1 MTKHYAARNTRAL
14 GEHFTN
20 HLSAMTGEKLHAKF
34 AIAAELA
41 WRDQQIETLN
51 ETLRL
56 IGEKAHAASTG
67 PAEPDAYWDIRGI
80 AYEAIVSATGG
91 AEFDGN
97 EDDDVSGMA
106 EGKGLNPYFEG
117 LFDGESD
124 ELCALRLTL
133 ARERDEA
140 RAIANDRDAMV
151 DHRDRALTAM
161 YQRVDI
167 ITQERDEA
175 IAELETERLRLA
187 ACGVVA
193 MANTPE
199 SAARVR
205 DILPVHFSASLHS
218 VMGAVDREMELRAEV
233 ERLRK
238 TLDEIATYWNGSHR
252 PAETLDAAEWTRG
265 VAEEAL
271 AAPEAKP

>member
-1 MTKHYAARNTRAL
+1 MEEQSDTPRT
-14 GEHFTN
+14 EM
-20 HLSAMTGEKLHAKF
+20 S
-34 AIAAELA
+34 
-41 WRDQQIETLN
+41 
-51 ETLRL
+51 
-56 IGEKAHAASTG
+56 
-67 PAEPDAYWDIRGI
+67 
-80 AYEAIVSATGG
+80 
-91 AEFDGN
+91 
-97 EDDDVSGMA
+97 
-106 EGKGLNPYFEG
+106 EGQRLNPYFEG
-117 LFDGESD
+117 RFDGESD

-161 YQRVDI
+161 YQRVDV
-167 ITQERDEA
+167 ITQERDKA
-175 IAELETERLRLA
+175 IADLETERLRLA

-238 TLDEIATYWNGSHR
+238 ANEELYNGTMR
-252 PAETLDAAEWTRG
+252 QAIR
-265 VAEEAL
+265 L
-271 AAPEAKP
+271 AATEAKP

>member
-1 MTKHYAARNTRAL
+1 MEEQSDTPRT
-14 GEHFTN
+14 E
-20 HLSAMTGEKLHAKF
+20 
-34 AIAAELA
+34 
-41 WRDQQIETLN
+41 
-51 ETLRL
+51 
-56 IGEKAHAASTG
+56 
-67 PAEPDAYWDIRGI
+67 
-80 AYEAIVSATGG
+80 
-91 AEFDGN
+91 
-97 EDDDVSGMA
+97 MA
-106 EGKGLNPYFEG
+106 EGQRLNPYFEG
-117 LFDGESD
+117 RFDGESD

-161 YQRVDI
+161 YQRVDV

-175 IAELETERLRLA
+175 RAELETERLRLA

-218 VMGAVDREMELRAEV
+218 VMGVVDREMELRAEI
-233 ERLRK
+233 ERLRSAFVHCHVRGSSGDLCAACG
-238 TLDEIATYWNGSHR
+238 LDLRDKVHTAAT
-252 PAETLDAAEWTRG
+252 
-265 VAEEAL
+265 
-271 AAPEAKP
+271 EAKP

>member
-1 MTKHYAARNTRAL
+1 MSLLNR
-14 GEHFTN
+14 
-20 HLSAMTGEKLHAKF
+20 
-34 AIAAELA
+34 IAQLE
-41 WRDQQIETLN
+41 
-51 ETLRL
+51 
-56 IGEKAHAASTG
+56 
-67 PAEPDAYWDIRGI
+67 
-80 AYEAIVSATGG
+80 
-91 AEFDGN
+91 
-97 EDDDVSGMA
+97 
-106 EGKGLNPYFEG
+106 
-117 LFDGESD
+117 
-124 ELCALRLTL
+124 
-133 ARERDEA
+133 RERDEA

-161 YQRVDI
+161 YQRVDV

-233 ERLRK
+233 ERLRSA
-238 TLDEIATYWNGSHR
+238 LRGLHDDIVEYQRINHLGGYDNHWMR
-252 PAETLDAAEWTRG
+252 AAR
-265 VAEEAL
+265 EAL
-271 AAPEAKP
+271 AATEAKP